1 VNYADH
7 VEALRATRPDLA
19 GEVAAFTGVKSVLE
33 WMRARGLAGTTVD
46 VVGQDEFESDFLIR
60 LGPEAGWIAFGIT

>member
-1 VNYADH
+1 MNYADH

-19 GEVAAFTGVKSVLE
+19 GEVEAFTGVMSVLT
-33 WMRARGLAGTTVD
+33 WMKARGLAGTTVD

-60 LGPEAGWIAFGIT
+60 LGSEAEWITFGIT